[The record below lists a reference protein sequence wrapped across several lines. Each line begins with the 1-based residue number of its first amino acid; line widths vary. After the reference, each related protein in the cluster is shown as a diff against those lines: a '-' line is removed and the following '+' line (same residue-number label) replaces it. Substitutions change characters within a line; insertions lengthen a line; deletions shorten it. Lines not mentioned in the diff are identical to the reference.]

1 MKKAWV
7 FFKLRVMQMKYDK
20 TGLFFSYVFPIL
32 LLLGIGYPLEMTS
45 DQEIEVSYLPGEV
58 VPATKRVLDAVSKH
72 DLIEFVAFS
81 GTRAEAEKNLKDNEI
96 QHLLRIS
103 PASSPLDGGFE
114 ITSNSLEE
122 NRVAALAL
130 TGIMA
135 GTDIAEGTRIPQLRL
150 RTVEVSKRSSYIAVL
165 LPGVIAMTLLVI
177 GLSGF
182 GGVLIEEEALGLYR
196 NLKTIDASPL
206 PFFAGLFM
214 SRMLVAYSVAI
225 GMFLISVL
233 VLDVPSQIN
242 YPLLLLVVTLGCSCF
257 LALGL
262 VIFLFSKTVMAFNGI
277 VGVIQLPLVL
287 LGGVFFSITMFPGWL
302 RIIAEYSPMAPFTSA
317 LRDLMFGGVG
327 FHNASV
333 LLPALITM
341 SVWLAVSL
349 LFSRWRFRW

>member
-7 FFKLRVMQMKYDK
+7 FFKLRIMQMKYDK

-45 DQEIEVSYLPGEV
+45 DQEIEVSYLPAELDS
-58 VPATKRVLDAVSKH
+58 ATKHAIDIVSKH
-72 DLIEFVAFS
+72 DLIEFVAFP
-81 GTRAEAEKNLKDNEI
+81 GTRAEAEKSLKDNEI
-96 QHLLRIS
+96 QHLLTVP
-103 PASSPLDGGFE
+103 PAPSAAGGGFE
-114 ITSNSLEE
+114 VTSNSLEE

-130 TGIMA
+130 TGIMSSA
-135 GTDIAEGTRIPQLRL
+135 DIADDARLAGLRL
-150 RTVEVSKRSSYIAVL
+150 RTVEVSNRSSYIAVL

-277 VGVIQLPLVL
+277 VSVIQLPLVL

-302 RIIAEYSPMAPFTSA
+302 RVIAEYSPMAPFTSA

>member
-233 VLDVPSQIN
+233 MLDVPSQIN

>member
-7 FFKLRVMQMKYDK
+7 FFKLRIMQMKYDK

>member
-7 FFKLRVMQMKYDK
+7 FFKLRIMQMKYDK

-233 VLDVPSQIN
+233 MLDVPSQIN

>member
-96 QHLLRIS
+96 QHLLKIS
-103 PASSPLDGGFE
+103 PAPSPLGGGFE

-233 VLDVPSQIN
+233 MLDVPSQIN